1 MRKGL
6 AILLAAISIIALATA
21 ASADLIVTD
30 ETNFKNALAAGYY
43 LEDFDGF
50 TNTGAGITPPVGF
63 SGGSTF
69 SYNITTLSEGPST
82 LYPLDGALSTFFQN
96 DTLVVNNLT
105 GTTTVNAVGGF
116 FFPTDDGGN
125 FVQGSV
131 FVSFNGGAA
140 QEVTFTD
147 PLSFLGFLS
156 DTPITSISI
165 YQTTDV
171 NFPTLDHLY
180 VGTQA
185 DVAAVPVPPSVL
197 LLGSGILS
205 LGLLGWRRQNG

>member
-6 AILLAAISIIALATA
+6 AILLAAISIIALVTA
-21 ASADLIVTD
+21 ASAAPIYEESVFTA
-30 ETNFKNALAAGYY
+30 ALAPGYY
-43 LEDFDGF
+43 LEDF
-50 TNTGAGITPPVGF
+50 GAYSYGTPISPPQYFGPVNGF
-63 SGGSTF
+63 SYQINTASGDPGSLF
-69 SYNITTLSEGPST
+69 
-82 LYPLDGALSTFFQN
+82 PLDGSLSVSFNVETLLINFFAGN
-96 DTLVVNNLT
+96 
-105 GTTTVNAVGGF
+105 TTVNAVGGF

-125 FVQGSV
+125 SVAGSV

-140 QEVTFTD
+140 QEVTSTD

-165 YQTTDV
+165 YSV
-171 NFPTLDHLY
+171 EGNFPTLDHLY

-185 DVAAVPVPPSVL
+185 VPLPPSVL
-197 LLGSGILS
+197 LLGSGLLS